1 MKGASTVPKLKEVTI
16 GDFIIWLNPRV
27 GKMKRFLCSDW
38 LPLRAR
44 WANRTRSEFPADKES
59 ASRKSSLFGHFFYK
73 FLYRSPCS
81 VTVLDIGIM
90 CP

>member
-38 LPLRAR
+38 LPRGQDGLIAPAR
-44 WANRTRSEFPADKES
+44 DLPRIKVPQEKV
-59 ASRKSSLFGHFFYK
+59 LFLAIFYNN
-73 FLYRSPCS
+73 FLYRLSCS
-81 VTVLDIGIM
+81 VKILDIGIV